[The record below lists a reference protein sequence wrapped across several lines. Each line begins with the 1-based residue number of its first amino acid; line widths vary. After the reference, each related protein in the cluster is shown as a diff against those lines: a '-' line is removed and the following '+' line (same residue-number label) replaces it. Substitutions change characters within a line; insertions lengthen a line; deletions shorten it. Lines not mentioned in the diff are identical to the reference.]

1 MRIRALFFIALALVL
16 AQTSFGG
23 MVAGSGG
30 TISSC
35 TNWPGS
41 PITEPPPPDP
51 LGVLYTQFT
60 CSLYGDVSS
69 YTFGLTPLL
78 TQDGADLAVNA
89 IGAGYLIV
97 IAGDPNV
104 VSNNDANEA
113 ALYNQ
118 GLWRTVLFFP
128 GDLGLGTDGLYHTS
142 DTLTVYWPAAFS
154 LIADNVQTYDEN
166 LYGTGSDSEF
176 FIKATPPET
185 VYTPDP
191 NEYEYDIYSIPEPG
205 TIALLGFGLALLGG
219 AVLKRRR
226 TAGRAA

>member
-23 MVAGSGG
+23 TVAGSGG

-69 YTFGLTPLL
+69 YTFDLTSLL
-78 TQDGADLAVNA
+78 TEGGALLSDNALASAYVVVINGDPA
-89 IGAGYLIV
+89 SLPDDSTGLYNQSLWQTVLFSPGDRGAGY
-97 IAGDPNV
+97 
-104 VSNNDANEA
+104 
-113 ALYNQ
+113 
-118 GLWRTVLFFP
+118 
-128 GDLGLGTDGLYHTS
+128 TS

-166 LYGTGSDSEF
+166 LYGTGSDSGF
-176 FIKATPPET
+176 FIPATPPET
-185 VYTPDP
+185 VYTPDL
-191 NEYEYDIYSIPEPG
+191 NEYEYDIYNTPEPG